1 MYCCPEYKP
10 CTVSKCTTCTSL
22 GGTLIMIPS
31 TRLCIRKLNAWK
43 HLAVLFLVLL
53 SLPVHTCMQFAILSQ
68 DQAAWG
74 EPRPRPRTQA
84 LKRCSHPWFAE
95 PNVKATS
102 SQNPWQP
109 QPTSVHNL
117 HTMHSSKQQ
126 TCARWTDTYPRAQC
140 RKKGMPALAP
150 RHYKASQVEPSLMHL
165 ALEVAKT
172 HEGYQHATVRN
183 LRQGPQH
190 LCRSGRAYLFLP
202 VPAYLD
208 AVMLRIHI
216 ARCSHL
222 TRQGEPVTAPAQ
234 RQSFQCALPIAA
246 YLLKWGCIRDC
257 HQLPGTVTLPSGNA
271 GIIKLLR
278 TDARACSILACL
290 LSKSEAAAL
299 LLHHA
304 IAQLVNSL
312 LCQQV
317 MQSSAGLSRTEPL
330 IFLQRESAALRD
342 LRFVKTS
349 FQIVRVNQRHTTFYL
364 RQSFSVPTRTGL
376 IPNPLLPHMADAG
389 AGEPDNQEEQADAGA
404 ERQRRSS
411 PRRYPRSRV
420 RADGTR
426 RRTQAEIEAR
436 RKAKREGTGYWAG
449 KAAGRSQSGRPR
461 SGPDTARSSSRS
473 QRAHGQWEND
483 WSSRRR
489 DAEERWTWQD
499 DEDWWRGSWWHD
511 PAWQAD
517 PAVDTPP
524 WRQEVRPAKPRERNK
539 ETPQEEARRLI
550 LGPPRQGPE
559 DLAPKSSAG
568 STEEVPTAKRAA
580 DMMAPGE
587 PSPRTS
593 RPPPQPK
600 LVIVQKWREWI
611 LLQQLLRDLRK
622 AGADDL
628 LADHVARGNYVK
640 KHGDF
645 HQHPKVSGCA
655 PCGQLD
661 SCPNGGPA
669 GPRHLRLCL
678 YVDDLRR
685 MC

>member
-10 CTVSKCTTCTSL
+10 CAVSKCTTCTSL

-53 SLPVHTCMQFAILSQ
+53 SLRVHTCMQFAILSQ

-84 LKRCSHPWFAE
+84 LKRCSHPWFVE

-126 TCARWTDTYPRAQC
+126 TCTRWTDTYPRAQC

-234 RQSFQCALPIAA
+234 RQSFQCALPRAA

-271 GIIKLLR
+271 GIM

-330 IFLQRESAALRD
+330 IFLQGESAL
-342 LRFVKTS
+342 S
-349 FQIVRVNQRHTTFYL
+349 
-364 RQSFSVPTRTGL
+364 
-376 IPNPLLPHMADAG
+376 
-389 AGEPDNQEEQADAGA
+389 
-404 ERQRRSS
+404 
-411 PRRYPRSRV
+411 
-420 RADGTR
+420 
-426 RRTQAEIEAR
+426 
-436 RKAKREGTGYWAG
+436 
-449 KAAGRSQSGRPR
+449 
-461 SGPDTARSSSRS
+461 
-473 QRAHGQWEND
+473 
-483 WSSRRR
+483 
-489 DAEERWTWQD
+489 
-499 DEDWWRGSWWHD
+499 
-511 PAWQAD
+511 
-517 PAVDTPP
+517 
-524 WRQEVRPAKPRERNK
+524 
-539 ETPQEEARRLI
+539 
-550 LGPPRQGPE
+550 
-559 DLAPKSSAG
+559 
-568 STEEVPTAKRAA
+568 
-580 DMMAPGE
+580 
-587 PSPRTS
+587 
-593 RPPPQPK
+593 
-600 LVIVQKWREWI
+600 
-611 LLQQLLRDLRK
+611 
-622 AGADDL
+622 
-628 LADHVARGNYVK
+628 
-640 KHGDF
+640 
-645 HQHPKVSGCA
+645 
-655 PCGQLD
+655 
-661 SCPNGGPA
+661 
-669 GPRHLRLCL
+669 RHLFR
-678 YVDDLRR
+678 
-685 MC
+685 